1 MAQAAAKRG
10 LGKGLGA
17 LIPSTPEAQ
26 AAQQADPA
34 AVVPGVVPGAVYA
47 ELPIGSIEPNPRQPR
62 SVFDPEAL
70 AELVHSITEIG
81 LLQPVVVREVGN
93 HYELIAGERRLRA
106 SKEAGLS
113 HIPAIIRATDDDD
126 LLRDAL
132 LENLHRSNLNALEE
146 AAAYSQLLADFGC
159 TQEEL
164 AQRIGRSR
172 PQVSNTLRL
181 LKLPPD
187 VQRRVAAGVLSAG
200 HARALLSLD
209 DADAMNA
216 LAQRIV
222 NEGLSVRNVE
232 EIILLG
238 QGKSKKKSNSK
249 GKSRTDSLQDL
260 IEEVQERLGDALDTR
275 VTISGLPRSNSRG
288 TIVIEA
294 ADSADLRRIADAIAG
309 PAPRL

>member
-1 MAQAAAKRG
+1 MASAPAKRG

-26 AAQQADPA
+26 AAQATDISA
-34 AVVPGVVPGAVYA
+34 PGVVPGAVYA

-62 SVFDPEAL
+62 SVFDPDAL
-70 AELVHSITEIG
+70 AELVYSIREIG
-81 LLQPVVVREVGN
+81 LLQPVVVREAGN
-93 HYELIAGERRLRA
+93 NYELIAGERRLRA
-106 SKEAGLS
+106 SKEAGLT

-172 PQVSNTLRL
+172 PQVTNTLRL

-238 QGKSKKKSNSK
+238 QGKSKKNSNSNK
-249 GKSRTDSLQDL
+249 KSRSDSLQDL
-260 IEEVQERLGDALDTR
+260 VEEVQERMGDALDTR

-294 ADSADLRRIADAIAG
+294 ADAEDLRRIADAIAG
-309 PAPRL
+309 PALRL